1 MKTIP
6 RHICPC
12 QITLF
17 TNEVHK
23 VSIQFPQAR
32 AGPGRGG
39 AAAGSGGN
47 HGRPP
52 RSSPFHP
59 FRAHLFLG
67 NPIFHTS
74 KSPESPQ
81 RCGGGRA
88 SGSGAAGLPLA
99 PRGRPPPRG
108 PSVQGLPVRRAKAPS
123 VHMSGQV
130 LPPSQ
135 PGCPR
140 ESGRAGRLR
149 SGVTGRSP
157 RLRAW
162 VPSALGSERTGSSR
176 PEPGTRPGLTRTA
189 GPKQAPGSCAGCRT
203 KVSSAWGQ
211 EWVARAG
218 PTSPTAA
225 AAGWLRAWPLGL
237 DATCGRPGL
246 RAGGQ
251 GLAGREGEVPIT
263 GERPMLSWGCQ
274 PPAAP
279 RVPCG
284 TEACGVGVPRPRSA
298 PSPCE
303 QPRQDP
309 TCSSG

>member
-1 MKTIP
+1 M
-6 RHICPC
+6 
-12 QITLF
+12 
-17 TNEVHK
+17 
-23 VSIQFPQAR
+23 
-32 AGPGRGG
+32 
-39 AAAGSGGN
+39 
-47 HGRPP
+47 
-52 RSSPFHP
+52 
-59 FRAHLFLG
+59 
-67 NPIFHTS
+67 
-74 KSPESPQ
+74 
-81 RCGGGRA
+81 
-88 SGSGAAGLPLA
+88 
-99 PRGRPPPRG
+99 
-108 PSVQGLPVRRAKAPS
+108 QGLPVRRAKAPS

-157 RLRAW
+157 RLWAW

-263 GERPMLSWGCQ
+263 HERPMLSWGFQ

-284 TEACGVGVPRPRSA
+284 TEACGVGVPGPRSA
-298 PSPCE
+298 PSRVSNLGRTPHAHLDE
-303 QPRQDP
+303 APAE
-309 TCSSG
+309 

>member
-1 MKTIP
+1 MK
-6 RHICPC
+6 
-12 QITLF
+12 F
-17 TNEVHK
+17 TK
-23 VSIQFPQAR
+23 YQFNFHR
-32 AGPGRGG
+32 RGPGRAAGG
-39 AAAGSGGN
+39 RPRAAEAITAGRRGPLHFTPFAHICSWVIPFSTLPNHRSRRSAAAGA
-47 HGRPP
+47 GRLGAGPP
-52 RSSPFHP
+52 GCPSPP
-59 FRAHLFLG
+59 
-67 NPIFHTS
+67 
-74 KSPESPQ
+74 
-81 RCGGGRA
+81 
-88 SGSGAAGLPLA
+88 AAA
-99 PRGRPPPRG
+99 PAG

-123 VHMSGQV
+123 VHMPGQV

-176 PEPGTRPGLTRTA
+176 PEPGTRLGLTRTA

-237 DATCGRPGL
+237 DATCGHPGL

-263 GERPMLSWGCQ
+263 GERPMLSWGRQ
-274 PPAAP
+274 PPA
-279 RVPCG
+279 
-284 TEACGVGVPRPRSA
+284 RPTSPVWYRSMWSGGA
-298 PSPCE
+298 RATVCAIPCE

>member
-81 RCGGGRA
+81 RCGGGGRL
-88 SGSGAAGLPLA
+88 GAGPPGCPSPPAAA
-99 PRGRPPPRG
+99 PAG

-225 AAGWLRAWPLGL
+225 AAGWLRAWPRAAARGFGL
-237 DATCGRPGL
+237 EARDSRDGKERCPSRASAPCCPGGSSRQPPHESRVVQKHVEWGCPGHGL
-246 RAGGQ
+246 RH
-251 GLAGREGEVPIT
+251 
-263 GERPMLSWGCQ
+263 
-274 PPAAP
+274 P
-279 RVPCG
+279 RVSNLGRTPHAHLD
-284 TEACGVGVPRPRSA
+284 EAPA
-298 PSPCE
+298 E
-303 QPRQDP
+303 
-309 TCSSG
+309 

>member
-52 RSSPFHP
+52 WPSPFHP

-99 PRGRPPPRG
+99 PRGRP
-108 PSVQGLPVRRAKAPS
+108 RRA
-123 VHMSGQV
+123 Q
-130 LPPSQ
+130 
-135 PGCPR
+135 
-140 ESGRAGRLR
+140 RAG
-149 SGVTGRSP
+149 
-157 RLRAW
+157 A
-162 VPSALGSERTGSSR
+162 
-176 PEPGTRPGLTRTA
+176 A
-189 GPKQAPGSCAGCRT
+189 GPAGQGPECPHARS
-203 KVSSAWGQ
+203 SSAPFTHICK
-211 EWVARAG
+211 EAERFL
-218 PTSPTAA
+218 T
-225 AAGWLRAWPLGL
+225 
-237 DATCGRPGL
+237 
-246 RAGGQ
+246 
-251 GLAGREGEVPIT
+251 LANEIH
-263 GERPMLSWGCQ
+263 Q
-274 PPAAP
+274 
-279 RVPCG
+279 
-284 TEACGVGVPRPRSA
+284 
-298 PSPCE
+298 
-303 QPRQDP
+303 
-309 TCSSG
+309 